1 MTDIT
6 NRAARDLQSGDVLA
20 DGRTVSCIHP
30 RRDGVVQ
37 VCWAE
42 STRPGAAPFDILMPD
57 TTVVVRTTAEEADPV
72 AAEAI
77 RLPTFVPHWA
87 RSSETHGVFEQGP
100 LAEAKFLRDGDPIPD
115 PAAPDYTVTDDGGI
129 VDRDGR
135 PVYLPHPGVSDE
147 FWEKVPEGDRET
159 FSAYLV
165 AQATDAAEVNP
176 ESYPATLAEDDE
188 NLGLLDLPEVTVRR
202 GGITFTHSAGL
213 IGPAGW
219 LAPSEA
225 IYGFSVSSKP
235 LTKKQ
240 LRARVE
246 SQDETIR
253 RLNKL
258 LAKERKRSSK
268 KDARIARLQR
278 IIERLG

>member
-6 NRAARDLQSGDVLA
+6 SKAARDLRYGDALA
-20 DGRTVSCIHP
+20 DGRTVNCTHL
-30 RRDGVVQ
+30 RRDGALQ

-42 STRPGAAPFDILMPD
+42 PSSIASSVLDANQI
-57 TTVVVRTTAEEADPV
+57 VVVRTTAEETDPV

-87 RSSETHGVFEQGP
+87 RSSETHGVFEP
-100 LAEAKFLRDGDPIPD
+100 TTP
-115 PAAPDYTVTDDGGI
+115 APDYTVTDDGGV

-240 LRARVE
+240 LRARVKSLE
-246 SQDETIR
+246 EGNASLRKT
-253 RLNKL
+253 LT
-258 LAKERKRSSK
+258 KERRRSRK
-268 KDARIARLQR
+268 KDARIARLLR